1 MSEQV
6 VLAPQDWIRRSATH
20 LGRVDALLGPY
31 LRARA
36 AGRPHPVID
45 FLFTYY
51 SLKPGQLRRWHP
63 GFGVVL
69 AAPAPDYSK
78 SSGYRTSAVGVTVD
92 PALLTRRRQTIEYVH
107 RLLSATA
114 ARTPL
119 LACFGLHEWAMTYR
133 AEEVRHGS
141 VPLRL
146 GRAGTDAVVEAL
158 PLRCTHFDAYRFFTE
173 PARPRNEATLTRQ
186 TQLATEQPGCLHATM
201 DLYKFTYKLL
211 PLVESELLM
220 DALELA
226 HAARELDMRASPYD
240 LRSYGYEPVAI
251 ETPAGRAEYTRA
263 QAELSA
269 RAVDVRAALLGRCR
283 DLLEVGDA
291 RAVAPDAGDRELLAQ
306 GAGTIRGELEA
317 AAAPNSGIAAPAQ
330 V

>member
-1 MSEQV
+1 MSAQV
-6 VLAPQDWIRRSATH
+6 VLAPHDWMRRSAVH
-20 LGRVDALLGPY
+20 AGRIDALLGPY

-63 GFGVVL
+63 GFGVFL
-69 AAPAPDYSK
+69 AAPAPNYSK
-78 SSGYRTSAVGVTVD
+78 SSGYRTSEVGVTVD

-107 RLLSATA
+107 RLLSAIA
-114 ARTPL
+114 ARPPL

-133 AEEVRHGS
+133 AEELRHGS

-146 GRAGTDAVVEAL
+146 GRSGTDAVVEAL

-173 PARPRNEATLTRQ
+173 PARPRNDAALTRQ

-201 DLYKFTYKLL
+201 DLYKFAYKLL
-211 PLVESELLM
+211 PLVDSDLLM

-226 HAARELDMRASPYD
+226 YAARELDMRASPYD
-240 LRSYGYEPVAI
+240 LRDFGYEPVAI
-251 ETPAGRAEYTRA
+251 ETAAGRAEYTRA

-269 RAVDVRAALLGRCR
+269 RAVEVRAALLGRCR
-283 DLLEVGDA
+283 DLLEV
-291 RAVAPDAGDRELLAQ
+291 PDEPAADREV
-306 GAGTIRGELEA
+306 GDPEL
-317 AAAPNSGIAAPAQ
+317 IHR
-330 V
+330 